1 MYVAYLISNYR
12 DNFLLRGLFLI
23 CFLVDIII
31 QYLLSIKL
39 MPKLEDLNKTLIDD
53 IVSLEIS
60 PIRLQNYW
68 LQVII

>member
-1 MYVAYLISNYR
+1 MYVAYLISNYC
-12 DNFLLRGLFLI
+12 DYFLLRGPLLI

-60 PIRLQNYW
+60 PIRLQYYW